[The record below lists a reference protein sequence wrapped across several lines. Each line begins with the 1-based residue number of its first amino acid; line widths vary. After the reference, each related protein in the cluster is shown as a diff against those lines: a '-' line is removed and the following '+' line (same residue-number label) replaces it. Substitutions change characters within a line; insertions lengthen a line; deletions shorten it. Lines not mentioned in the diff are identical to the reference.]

1 MHRESIGIA
10 RKVDSRCKETL
21 FFNIKPAGAK
31 RREIMVTRKKSPWF
45 LWPFVTV
52 WNLLALVL
60 NITGRVLAG
69 VLGLGLMIVGIAL
82 TMTVAGAPVGIPL
95 AIFGLLLIIRCIF

>member
-1 MHRESIGIA
+1 MAKKAESW
-10 RKVDSRCKETL
+10 L
-21 FFNIKPAGAK
+21 
-31 RREIMVTRKKSPWF
+31 
-45 LWPFVTV
+45 LWPFVTI

-69 VLGLGLMIVGIAL
+69 ILGVLLMIVGIAL

-95 AIFGLLLIIRCIF
+95 AVLGLLLIIRSIF

>member
-1 MHRESIGIA
+1 MIA
-10 RKVDSRCKETL
+10 
-21 FFNIKPAGAK
+21 
-31 RREIMVTRKKSPWF
+31 KKTWPWF

-69 VLGLGLMIVGIAL
+69 ILGVGLMVVGIAL

-95 AIFGLLLIIRCIF
+95 AVVGLLLIIRSIF